1 MIDPSAATS
10 DAGVSENSEELI
22 AKMKRTLDETDYGNT
37 LIKMFKTATEEDIKK
52 NVAKWKSGR
61 GLNKKEIWKSIK

>member
-22 AKMKRTLDETDYGNT
+22 AKTKRTLDETNYGNT
-37 LIKMFKTATEEDIKK
+37 LIKRFKTATEEDIKK
-52 NVAKWKSGR
+52 
-61 GLNKKEIWKSIK
+61 

>member
-61 GLNKKEIWKSIK
+61 GLNKKEI